1 MFVGNRLER
10 RGIDDAVG
18 AIAVHGGAGVWS
30 MLAMGLFASGYP
42 QHEILSSLKGQ
53 LVGIAVMIGVG
64 FVPGYLISLVLDRSG
79 LLRVSREVE
88 LAGLDVAELG
98 IEGVV
103 PAGAIG
109 EKT

>member
-1 MFVGNRLER
+1 MCIRDR
-10 RGIDDAVG
+10 
-18 AIAVHGGAGVWS
+18 
-30 MLAMGLFASGYP
+30 
-42 QHEILSSLKGQ
+42 
-53 LVGIAVMIGVG
+53 IGVG

>member
-1 MFVGNRLER
+1 
-10 RGIDDAVG
+10 
-18 AIAVHGGAGVWS
+18 
-30 MLAMGLFASGYP
+30 
-42 QHEILSSLKGQ
+42 
-53 LVGIAVMIGVG
+53 MIGVG

>member
-1 MFVGNRLER
+1 
-10 RGIDDAVG
+10 
-18 AIAVHGGAGVWS
+18 
-30 MLAMGLFASGYP
+30 MGLFDSGYP

-64 FVPGYLISLVLDRSG
+64 FVAGYLISLVLKRFG

-103 PAGAIG
+103 PAGVIW
-109 EKT
+109 KNT

>member
-1 MFVGNRLER
+1 MLLAQSTSSPFPLLQV
-10 RGIDDAVG
+10 
-18 AIAVHGGAGVWS
+18 IACV

-79 LLRVSREVE
+79 LFRVSREV
-88 LAGLDVAELG
+88 A
-98 IEGVV
+98 
-103 PAGAIG
+103 PARRDLPAPGRRAVGPGAPTG
-109 EKT
+109 GRPR